1 MFSPYVSGQMR
12 HPPEFNEARQQH
24 ASRLPLP
31 PNPSAEEQD
40 KEVFGISQEDFEEV
54 DCLRVASHPRLPP
67 SRSQSRVP
75 ASTTPDNRHEVV
87 PSSRAEHME
96 SRGAG
101 AVAGADVLSPLTYG
115 PEPAEQMTM
124 ADNVLYGGL
133 TSNDHISFPAGGLQV
148 GTPTY
153 TFPPNPFEASCI
165 RETGAER
172 QSSPTSTGAASAA
185 RILSGSALPPDAN
198 NEFQGPLDYMA
209 VPRPGS
215 FPFEDF
221 GSEALVDGDTTD
233 NDVQH
238 TSMQAYA
245 KLVFADGDY
254 YVRHRSVTI
263 GRDMGFWRDYKRRL
277 KEQRRAEQGEEAE
290 QEKRRAVAEK
300 ALRDYE
306 AEPSGPSQP
315 DEGDRPHASSKSSQ
329 SLEGRPAPAL
339 PSNFSEAGGVMR
351 YDALSDNEFERQV
364 RRQKRILNSKS
375 SSTGSIAPQS
385 LHTNIMD
392 GQGYINPSLPPEADH
407 AFIPVH
413 PLMGQSELIT
423 KISKEHLRFSYN
435 SVEERWELTILGR
448 SAMVNDQIH
457 YKGEMIPLAN
467 QMQIEFASISILFKL
482 PDQDDRASP
491 GPSRGTF
498 SSVYEEKLDEPPRT
512 SPAAVDLDSDVETT
526 PIQTERKKKL
536 PKLKLKTSK
545 KTKEPNETIKTSPTQ
560 ADHGVEASPQ
570 APKKLDKGKKMPE
583 GTKDSASGVK
593 QEQTSPSAPAQTPAV
608 DLAGAFQGYSAEE
621 LPEKRKGPGRPPK
634 NGLVSK
640 RDLGFVNKK
649 KKEFQKL
656 GLEVPSLNELVAIVR
671 AENKAKEAMAKAAAR
686 GEALPEA
693 NVLQTIEA
701 DATSMPAISSGMP
714 TAGGAQQGG
723 VMSAEPVKRLSPKP
737 ARRAR
742 SPSPQ
747 KPQSEYTE
755 EDLKKPSATYVIIL
769 DEILRQHPD
778 GEADLQDIYDRIC
791 KKYPYFKY
799 VASTQGWQSSVRHN
813 LLQNPRFKDC
823 GRSGK
828 GKFWAIDYSVPLEK
842 EKKRRITPPLR
853 PPIPQMPNGQ
863 YAVYGQPGHPGQP
876 GYVAPP
882 YGQQNQPPPNQGSRP
897 GHYYSPYAPSQH
909 GPSGTYAGPHGQ
921 APPPVQPQG
930 MPLQPPH
937 PGTGPSNANGMT
949 PPAPTPK
956 PAYKPPPPEYKV
968 IIDAICAYHGDFMA
982 SHAGVSQEEHERLMK
997 LFQRCTS
1004 KVSDYYQGT
1013 APSISVDTDE
1023 ENTVVERI
1031 KDIFKRNGYDETKQK
1046 PAAQTLPPAT
1056 TNVPNAPNSAPASA
1070 PSAAAPQP
1078 VQPPT
1083 TEANLT
1089 SSNTESAMPQNAPP
1103 QETTKADTPV
1113 RAEKSAAEITD
1124 APHPTPFHTKLSTNG
1139 AGVTDGDVITGGGDP
1154 VHTLSGNTKR
1164 PAEDEGH
1171 DESQKRIRV
1180 D

>member
-1 MFSPYVSGQMR
+1 LLDLGFFLLPDS
-12 HPPEFNEARQQH
+12 NEASQQH
-24 ASRLPLP
+24 PLHLPLPSPPSVEKQDVEVFGKSREEFEDVVKLRLASRL
-31 PNPSAEEQD
+31 
-40 KEVFGISQEDFEEV
+40 
-54 DCLRVASHPRLPP
+54 RLPP
-67 SRSQSRVP
+67 ARSQSRVP
-75 ASTTPDNRHEVV
+75 TSTTLVNRNEVV
-87 PSSRAEHME
+87 PSSRAQQME

-101 AVAGADVLSPLTYG
+101 AVATADTLSPLTYG
-115 PEPAEQMTM
+115 TEPAGQMTTTVD
-124 ADNVLYGGL
+124 AVLYGGF
-133 TSNDHISFPAGGLQV
+133 TSNDHMSFSAGSLQV

-153 TFPPNPFEASCI
+153 AFPPNPFEASCI
-165 RETGAER
+165 RETGAEQ
-172 QSSPTSTGAASAA
+172 QSSPTSNGAASAA
-185 RILSGSALPPDAN
+185 RILSGSALPHVL
-198 NEFQGPLDYMA
+198 NEDPRGSIDYLA
-209 VPRPGS
+209 VTRPSS
-215 FPFEDF
+215 FPLEDG
-221 GSEALVDGDTTD
+221 GSEALMDGDTTD
-233 NDVQH
+233 NEVQQ

-263 GRDMGFWRDYKRRL
+263 GRDMGFWRDYKRRI
-277 KEQRRAEQGEEAE
+277 KERRRAEQGEEAE
-290 QEKRRAVAEK
+290 QEERRAVAEK

-329 SLEGRPAPAL
+329 SLDGRPAPAL
-339 PSNFSEAGGVMR
+339 PSNFSELGGVMR
-351 YDALSDNEFERQV
+351 YDALSDNELERQV

-385 LHTNIMD
+385 LHTNILD
-392 GQGYINPSLPPEADH
+392 GQGYINPSFPPEADH

-423 KISKEHLRFSYN
+423 KVSKEHLRFSYN
-435 SVEERWELTILGR
+435 GTKERWELTIMGR

-467 QMQIEFASISILFKL
+467 QTQIEFASISILFKL
-482 PDQDDRASP
+482 PDHDDRVSP

-498 SSVYEEKLDEPPRT
+498 SSDYEENLDELPQT
-512 SPAAVDLDSDVETT
+512 SPTAVGLDSDVEIT

-536 PKLKLKTSK
+536 PSLKLKTGIK
-545 KTKEPNETIKTSPTQ
+545 PKEPDQPVKTSPTQ
-560 ADHGVEASPQ
+560 KDQGIDASPQ
-570 APKKLDKGKKMPE
+570 ATKKPEKGKKTPE
-583 GTKDSASGVK
+583 GTKDSAGGIK
-593 QEQTSPSAPAQTPAV
+593 QEQISVSTPAQVPAV
-608 DLAGAFQGYSAEE
+608 DLVGAFQGYSAEE

-649 KKEFQKL
+649 KKEFQKM

-671 AENKAKEAMAKAAAR
+671 AENKAKEAIAKAAAR

-693 NVLQTIEA
+693 TVLQTIET
-701 DATSMPAISSGMP
+701 DAMLMPAIPSAVP
-714 TAGGAQQGG
+714 TGDGELKGG
-723 VMSAEPVKRLSPKP
+723 VMPGEPVKRLSPKP

-769 DEILRQHPD
+769 DDILRNHPD

-799 VASTQGWQSSVRHN
+799 VAGTQGWQSSVRHN

-853 PPIPQMPNGQ
+853 PPISQMPNGQ
-863 YAVYGQPGHPGQP
+863 YAMYGQP
-876 GYVAPP
+876 GYVAPSF
-882 YGQQNQPPPNQGSRP
+882 GQQNQPPLNQGSQP

-909 GPSGTYAGPHGQ
+909 GPPGAYTAPAGQ
-921 APPPVQPQG
+921 PPPSVQPQG
-930 MPLQPPH
+930 LPVQSPH
-937 PGTGPSNANGMT
+937 PGAGAAPPNGTT
-949 PPAPTPK
+949 PPASTPR

-968 IIDAICAYHGDFMA
+968 IIDAICAYHGEFMA

-1013 APSISVDTDE
+1013 APTISTGADE
-1023 ENTVVERI
+1023 ENVVVERI
-1031 KDIFKRNGYDETKQK
+1031 KDIFKKNGYDETKQK
-1046 PAAQTLPPAT
+1046 PAAQTTAPAT
-1056 TNVPNAPNSAPASA
+1056 TNISNAPTPGTATAPLAVGT
-1070 PSAAAPQP
+1070 PPMQP
-1078 VQPPT
+1078 IMTGDNPT
-1083 TEANLT
+1083 P
-1089 SSNTESAMPQNAPP
+1089 SNTESTMPPKYPP
-1103 QETTKADTPV
+1103 TELTKADTPV
-1113 RAEKSAAEITD
+1113 LAENSVAEKSDSQHPTSNHIRSSANGVAITD
-1124 APHPTPFHTKLSTNG
+1124 GRVIIEVGETSVQTPVGS
-1139 AGVTDGDVITGGGDP
+1139 
-1154 VHTLSGNTKR
+1154 SKR
-1164 PAEDEGH
+1164 SADDEGH
-1171 DESQKRIRV
+1171 DESQKRVRV